1 MFVKLGRNRNIV
13 TVVLPFDKEI
23 VWFGED
29 CDSKAFELKE
39 KKQQERMTL

>member
-23 VWFGED
+23 VVWFVED
-29 CDSKAFELKE
+29 CDSKAFELKG
-39 KKQQERMTL
+39 KK